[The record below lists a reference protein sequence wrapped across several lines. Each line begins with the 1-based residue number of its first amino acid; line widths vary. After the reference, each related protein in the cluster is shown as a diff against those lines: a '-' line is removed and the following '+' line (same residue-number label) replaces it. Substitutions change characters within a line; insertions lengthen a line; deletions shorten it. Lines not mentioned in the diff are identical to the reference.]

1 MKGKIHFVRSQR
13 ANAGSMPPFR
23 DARSKFCEDNQLRT
37 VRWRLRQT
45 HREDLMRMRI
55 NRRTAV
61 KSADLILIVG
71 AVLAIAMMISAMRHN
86 RRNLQQGLGMRSA
99 VTAPAV

>member
-1 MKGKIHFVRSQR
+1 MKEKIHFVRSSR
-13 ANAGSMPPFR
+13 TNAGSMPHSG
-23 DARSKFCEDNQLRT
+23 DLRSKFCEDNQLRT

-86 RRNLQQGLGMRSA
+86 RKNLQQGLGMRSA

>member
-1 MKGKIHFVRSQR
+1 
-13 ANAGSMPPFR
+13 
-23 DARSKFCEDNQLRT
+23 
-37 VRWRLRQT
+37 
-45 HREDLMRMRI
+45 MRI

-86 RRNLQQGLGMRSA
+86 RKTLQQGLGMRSA